1 MIMQILA
8 ILYVGVAVG
17 VGAVVWSRTRGTWAA
32 GKLSSHVA
40 RCVVLTI
47 VAGASWPAAV
57 LFAAA
62 YELPAAREVVDR
74 LVFGPSANGN
84 V

>member
-1 MIMQILA
+1 MIIPILA

-47 VAGASWPAAV
+47 VAGASLAGGRA
-57 LFAAA
+57 LRRG
-62 YELPAAREVVDR
+62 L
-74 LVFGPSANGN
+74 
-84 V
+84 

>member
-1 MIMQILA
+1 MINPILA
-8 ILYVGVAVG
+8 ILYVGVAVR

-32 GKLSSHVA
+32 GRLSSHVA

-47 VAGASWPAAV
+47 LAGALWPAAV

-62 YELPAAREVVDR
+62 YEVPAAREVIDR
-74 LVFGPSANGN
+74 LVFGPSANDN
-84 V
+84 A

>member
-1 MIMQILA
+1 MIIPILA
-8 ILYVGVAVG
+8 IPYVGVAVG

-47 VAGASWPAAV
+47 VAGALWPEAV
-57 LFAAA
+57 LLAAA
-62 YELPAAREVVDR
+62 YEVPAVREVIDR

-84 V
+84 A